1 LVTVVERPPAP
12 QAKPSG
18 WLRGEA
24 ALLRGKALGMKVDIG
39 FEQ

>member
-12 QAKPSG
+12 QAEPSG
-18 WLRGEA
+18 RLRGEA